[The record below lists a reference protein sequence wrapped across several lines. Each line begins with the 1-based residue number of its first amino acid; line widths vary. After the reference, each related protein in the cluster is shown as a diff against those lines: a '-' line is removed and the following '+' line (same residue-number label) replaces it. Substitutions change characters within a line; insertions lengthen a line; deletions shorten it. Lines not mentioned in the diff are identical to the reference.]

1 LPWVLARMPD
11 GYRPI
16 VVDNASTDDSAAL
29 ARSLGVL
36 AVHEPQRGFGAACK
50 CGLDASISDI
60 VCFMDCDGSLDP
72 RELPRV
78 AGPIQNDE
86 ADLVLGARLPE
97 PFAWPVH
104 ARAAN
109 RLLALEIRRRT
120 GIRLT
125 DIGPMRACKR
135 TPLLQLD
142 IRDRRSGWPLE
153 MVLSAIREEWRI
165 HEVGVT
171 YRRRLGASKVTG
183 TLRGSLQAIGDMG
196 RVLR

>member
-11 GYRPI
+11 RYRPI

-36 AVHEPQRGFGAACK
+36 VVHEPQRGFGAACK
-50 CGLDASISDI
+50 RGLDASTSDI
-60 VCFMDCDGSLDP
+60 VCFMDCDRSLDP
-72 RELPRV
+72 SELPRV
-78 AGPIQNDE
+78 AGPIQTNE
-86 ADLVLGARLPE
+86 ADLVLGARVPE
-97 PFAWPVH
+97 RFAWPIH

-109 RLLALEIRRRT
+109 RLLVLEIRRRT

-125 DIGPMRACKR
+125 DIGPMRAGRR

-153 MVLSAIREEWRI
+153 MVLSAIRDDWRI
-165 HEVGVT
+165 HEVDVT
-171 YRRRLGASKVTG
+171 YRRRSGASKVTG